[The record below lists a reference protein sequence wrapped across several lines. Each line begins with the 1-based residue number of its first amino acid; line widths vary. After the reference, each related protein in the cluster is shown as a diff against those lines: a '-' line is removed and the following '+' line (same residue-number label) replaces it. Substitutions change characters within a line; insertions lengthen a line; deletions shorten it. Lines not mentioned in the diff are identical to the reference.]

1 MTVIQ
6 LKPHARLF
14 EQNRDFMYAVAYR
27 MLGSMSDAEDIVQ
40 DAWFRWRTTPVN
52 EIESP
57 RAWLATT
64 VSRLC
69 IDRQRKRKIEKLNYL
84 GPWLP
89 EPITT
94 EPEKTDG
101 NPEQRASI
109 AENIS
114 IALLFMLEKLTPL
127 ERGVF
132 ILRECFDFAHDE
144 IAAMLDIKVAYSRQ
158 LLRRARDTLG
168 DIPDRSTEAPDHETE
183 AIMQRFANALT
194 AQDLDAL
201 REILSDDIIAYSDGG
216 GRVRAAIIPLVG
228 FDKVTT
234 VFLHLMK
241 RGKIPAHSRTQW
253 VNGRRAR
260 VSYTEDGIDSVTTID
275 IAGGKIRRIYTIRNP
290 NKLAYIDS

>member
-1 MTVIQ
+1 MIQ

-40 DAWFRWRTTPVN
+40 DAWFRWRSIPVN
-52 EIESP
+52 EIDSP
-57 RAWLATT
+57 RAWLATA

-94 EPEKTDG
+94 EPEEVGGD
-101 NPEQRASI
+101 PEQHATI

-114 IALLFMLEKLTPL
+114 IALLFMLEQLTPL
-127 ERGVF
+127 ERAVF
-132 ILRECFDFAHDE
+132 ILRECFDFAHEE
-144 IAAMLDIKVAYSRQ
+144 IAAMLDIKAAYSRQ
-158 LLRRARDTLG
+158 LLRRARESLG
-168 DIPDRSTEAPDHETE
+168 DVPDRSTEVHDEETE
-183 AIMQRFANALT
+183 AIMQRFAKALA

-201 REILSDDIIAYSDGG
+201 RELLSDDIIAYSDGG

-241 RGKIPAHSRTQW
+241 RGKIPTEARTQW

-260 VSYTEDGIDSVTTID
+260 VSYTEDGLDSVTTIEV
-275 IAGGKIRRIYTIRNP
+275 AGGKIRRIYTIRNP
-290 NKLAYIDS
+290 DKLAYIEN